1 MRLKVLKERCQ
12 KVKKILPKDQI
23 IKPVG
28 GDNEF
33 LGKNEAE
40 KLQLKSDILHFFEK
54 LLIASQVKKSD
65 QNVS

>member
-33 LGKNEAE
+33 LGKMKQKNCDS
-40 KLQLKSDILHFFEK
+40 KVTFYIF
-54 LLIASQVKKSD
+54 
-65 QNVS
+65 